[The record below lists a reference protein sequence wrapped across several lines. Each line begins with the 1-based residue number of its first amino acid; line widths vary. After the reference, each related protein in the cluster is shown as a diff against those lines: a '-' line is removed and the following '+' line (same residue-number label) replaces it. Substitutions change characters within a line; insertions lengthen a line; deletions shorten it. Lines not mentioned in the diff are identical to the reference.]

1 MVFRIFVVIY
11 KKGGTDLGT
20 LYENIIALCNERGIK
35 GGKMCT
41 DIGMSKGILTDLKK
55 GRQVGIS
62 TANAQK
68 IASYFGVSVDYLL
81 GEETKKTATVT
92 GSGMSEAKKQLLA
105 LAENCTEEDAERL
118 LQVMKLILN
127 KQ

>member
-1 MVFRIFVVIY
+1 M
-11 KKGGTDLGT
+11 GT
-20 LYENIIALCNERGIK
+20 LYEKIIALCTERGIK
-35 GGKMCT
+35 GGKLCT
-41 DIGMSKGILTDLKK
+41 DIGMSKGILTDLKM
-55 GRQVGIS
+55 GRQAGIS

-81 GEETKKTATVT
+81 GKEEIKKTATDND
-92 GSGMSEAKKQLLA
+92 SGLSDVKKQLLA

-127 KQ
+127 K